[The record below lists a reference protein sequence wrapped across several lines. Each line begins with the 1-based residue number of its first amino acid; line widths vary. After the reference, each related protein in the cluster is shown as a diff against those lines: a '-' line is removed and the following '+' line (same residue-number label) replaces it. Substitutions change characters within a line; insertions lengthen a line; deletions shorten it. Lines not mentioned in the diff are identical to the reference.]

1 MDKLIE
7 TYRRRILKAALLRHQ
22 RKKGSNCLVIKLN
35 KGGINTV
42 ELTEILLD
50 GLLRKFERL
59 AISEYG
65 NVEGVKAIK
74 GIYSSAVD
82 VNGSGEFL
90 TDSGKELI
98 LSWLS
103 SSKNKKWRLRKR
115 RVMKWG
121 DLMALTAIRIP
132 EWVHLKAVH
141 VLSQFRARRIHPC
154 RMHGSGNLS
163 LKVNH
168 RWRLLSRDGG
178 KNWEVMSHERYSKVK
193 DRK

>member
-22 RKKGSNCLVIKLN
+22 RKTGSNCLVIKLN

-90 TDSGKELI
+90 TDSGKEL
-98 LSWLS
+98 
-103 SSKNKKWRLRKR
+103 NLR
-115 RVMKWG
+115 V
-121 DLMALTAIRIP
+121 
-132 EWVHLKAVH
+132 
-141 VLSQFRARRIHPC
+141 VLQIS
-154 RMHGSGNLS
+154 S
-163 LKVNH
+163 LKPLFIIKYTKTIKYKIC
-168 RWRLLSRDGG
+168 R
-178 KNWEVMSHERYSKVK
+178 
-193 DRK
+193 

>member
-1 MDKLIE
+1 M
-7 TYRRRILKAALLRHQ
+7 RHQ
-22 RKKGSNCLVIKLN
+22 RKTGSNCLVIKLN

-74 GIYSSAVD
+74 GIYSSSVD

-98 LSWLS
+98 DELISELVEFV
-103 SSKNKKWRLRKR
+103 KKQK
-115 RVMKWG
+115 VG
-121 DLMALTAIRIP
+121 DPKT
-132 EWVHLKAVH
+132 E
-141 VLSQFRARRIHPC
+141 
-154 RMHGSGNLS
+154 G
-163 LKVNH
+163 
-168 RWRLLSRDGG
+168 
-178 KNWEVMSHERYSKVK
+178 HEMEADDDTDS
-193 DRK
+193 DTNS